1 MKKTIMN
8 SDMKLIPMTKPS
20 DNSALVID
28 RKNYLSG
35 ILLLSSGNATSS
47 NTVKVKIQHGSK
59 SDGSDMVDYTPLD
72 KAIESDKLITGDT
85 STNLLID
92 LTGSN
97 QYIKISAITEG
108 TEPNYSVQLL
118 LADAQYGDGFNA

>member
-8 SDMKLIPMTKPS
+8 GDMKLVPVTKPS
-20 DNSALVID
+20 DNSAIVVD

-59 SDGSDMVDYTPLD
+59 LDGSDMVDFGVET
-72 KAIESDKLITGDT
+72 AKLIAADT

-92 LTGSN
+92 LAGAK
-97 QYIKISAITEG
+97 QYIRIAAVTEG
-108 TEPNYSVQLL
+108 TAPTYSAQLL
-118 LADAQYGDGFNA
+118 LADAQYGDDFNA